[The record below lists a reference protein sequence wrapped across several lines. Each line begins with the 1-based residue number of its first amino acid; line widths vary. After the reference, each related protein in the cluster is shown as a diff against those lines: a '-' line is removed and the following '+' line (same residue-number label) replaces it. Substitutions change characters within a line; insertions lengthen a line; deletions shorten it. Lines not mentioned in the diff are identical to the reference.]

1 VPYVSPGWGI
11 ARTQA
16 IDEDLVFDYARRV
29 LAALGFNKDRT
40 STLLNLQTPVSSTV
54 QPACRDEIRRR
65 GAMWMTLVGSVSL
78 AMPATG
84 GTAARKEPA
93 TVDQRADLAELVRAA
108 AGGDESA
115 FRSLYREVQPGLLRY
130 LRGMVGQDAEDI
142 ASEAWLQIARDI
154 GSYRGEGG
162 GFRGWA
168 ATIARNR
175 ALDHLR
181 YRHRRPSVPAAAEHF
196 ADLAGFDD
204 TESRAMEAVA
214 MHAAIE
220 WIATLPRD
228 QAEAILLRVVVGLDA
243 QTAADVLGKRAGA
256 VRTAAYRGLRRLAEQ
271 LERAP
276 EAGLPSAASGSSLR
290 SWSLG
295 VTRPRPATPEGE
307 K

>member
-1 VPYVSPGWGI
+1 
-11 ARTQA
+11 
-16 IDEDLVFDYARRV
+16 
-29 LAALGFNKDRT
+29 
-40 STLLNLQTPVSSTV
+40 
-54 QPACRDEIRRR
+54 
-65 GAMWMTLVGSVSL
+65 
-78 AMPATG
+78 MPASG

-108 AGGDESA
+108 ADGDEAA

-130 LRGMVGQDAEDI
+130 LRGLVGQDAEDI

-154 GSYRGEGG
+154 RSYRGGGG

-168 ATIARNR
+168 ATRHR

-181 YRHRRPSVPAAAEHF
+181 YRQRRPSVPAAADHF

-204 TESRAMEAVA
+204 TEGRAMEAVA

-256 VRTAAYRGLRRLAEQ
+256 VRTRPTGGCAAWPSRSNATRRRGC
-271 LERAP
+271 RARHR
-276 EAGLPSAASGSSLR
+276 AARHGR
-290 SWSLG
+290 G
-295 VTRPRPATPEGE
+295 R
-307 K
+307 